1 MTFPAHSMAHN
12 QDIPELRLM
21 TNLRGTVDTST
32 QPDLQQPSNQV
43 QLLTQVML
51 ATQGH
56 NHTLSPHQVL
66 TPLVTYD
73 ALTPWP
79 LAAPGTRRRNDTVQ
93 VQPWISYSKHP
104 VMCEIGF

>member
-1 MTFPAHSMAHN
+1 MAHN

-51 ATQGH
+51 AT
-56 NHTLSPHQVL
+56 
-66 TPLVTYD
+66 
-73 ALTPWP
+73 
-79 LAAPGTRRRNDTVQ
+79 
-93 VQPWISYSKHP
+93 
-104 VMCEIGF
+104 